1 MKSLLKL
8 KESLN
13 VIIVIE
19 IEKRKIVNKIKK
31 IKTKML
37 DGQLATVH

>member
-37 DGQLATVH
+37 DGQLVTVH